1 MDNGLIK
8 ELKKDKLS
16 VNVFQNR
23 RDLGNAAAKNA
34 AEAIKQHL
42 AAQKTVTIVFAA
54 APSQNEFLDALS
66 FESGIDWSKVVA
78 FHMDEYIGLPETAP
92 QKFALYLKNRFFDKV
107 KPGKVYYL
115 NGNNDPEKECQRYA
129 ELMKKF
135 PLDIA
140 FTGIGE
146 NGHLAFNDP
155 EVADFNDVKLVKVV
169 DLELVSRQQQVH
181 DGCFKTMAEVPAQA
195 LSMTIP
201 ALMSANRIFCMVPGA
216 TKSNAAKEVVTGE
229 ISAGFPASILRRHEQ
244 ATLYLDS
251 DSAAYLLK

>member
-1 MDNGLIK
+1 MGNGLIK
-8 ELKKDKLS
+8 EFKKDKLNINIYS
-16 VNVFQNR
+16 NR
-23 RDLGNAAAKNA
+23 REMGAAAAKTA
-34 AEAIKQHL
+34 GEAIKKYL
-42 AAQKTVTIVFAA
+42 AEQKSVTMVFAA

-66 FESGIDWSKVVA
+66 CEPGIDWSKVIA
-78 FHMDEYIGLPETAP
+78 FHMDEYIGLPDTAP

-107 KPGKVYYL
+107 KPGKVYYI

-155 EVADFNDVKLVKVV
+155 KVADFNDPKLIKIV
-169 DLELVSRQQQVH
+169 DLELASRQQQVH
-181 DGCFKTMAEVPAQA
+181 DGCFKALEEVPARA

-201 ALMSANRIFCMVPGA
+201 ALISARQIFCIVPGTMKNDA
-216 TKSNAAKEVVTGE
+216 VKEVINGGV
-229 ISAGFPASILRRHEQ
+229 SVKCPASILRRHER
-244 ATLYLDS
+244 AILYLDS
-251 DSAAYLLK
+251 DSASKL

>member
-1 MDNGLIK
+1 MGNGLIK
-8 ELKKDKLS
+8 ELKKDELNINIYS
-16 VNVFQNR
+16 NR
-23 RDLGNAAAKNA
+23 REMGAAAAKTA
-34 AEAIKQHL
+34 AEAIKKYL
-42 AAQKTVTIVFAA
+42 AGQKSVTMVFAA

-66 FESGIDWSKVVA
+66 CEPGIDWSKVIA
-78 FHMDEYIGLPETAP
+78 FHMDEYIGLPDTAP

-107 KPGKVYYL
+107 KPGIVYYL

-155 EVADFNDVKLVKVV
+155 KVADFNDPKLIKIV
-169 DLELVSRQQQVH
+169 DLELASRQQQVH
-181 DGCFKTMAEVPAQA
+181 DGCFKALEEVPARA

-201 ALMSANRIFCMVPGA
+201 ALISARQIFCMVPGT
-216 TKSNAAKEVVTGE
+216 TKSNAVKEVINGGV
-229 ISAGFPASILRRHEQ
+229 SVKCPASILRRHER
-244 ATLYLDS
+244 AILYLDL
-251 DSAAYLLK
+251 DSASKL